1 MSIFELEMSMFIE
14 EIKKVLIKNISER
27 EDKGVMLKQVKDL

>member
-27 EDKGVMLKQVKDL
+27 EGKGVMLKQVKDL